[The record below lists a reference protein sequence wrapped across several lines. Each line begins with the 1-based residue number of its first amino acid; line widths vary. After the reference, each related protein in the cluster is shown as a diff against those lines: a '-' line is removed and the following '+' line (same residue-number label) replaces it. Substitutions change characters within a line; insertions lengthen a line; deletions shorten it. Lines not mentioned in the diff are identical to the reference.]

1 MTPASFRGAAKAF
14 NAARGDRWM
23 VRDHDF
29 QAEFY
34 FRDPAVLAK
43 ISADPEFQA
52 LQKTEG
58 PYVSSIH
65 VETSLGWV
73 ETYMQDGKV
82 VNLTEDAKPCY
93 LGWAAMSTVS

>member
-1 MTPASFRGAAKAF
+1 MSPASFRAAAKAL
-14 NAARGDRWM
+14 NAARGDRWL

-29 QAEFY
+29 QVEFY
-34 FRDPAVLAK
+34 LRDPAVLAR
-43 ISADPEFQA
+43 IGADPEFQA

-65 VETSLGWV
+65 VEAGLGWI

-82 VNLTEDAKPCY
+82 VNLTDDGKPCY
-93 LGWAAMSTVS
+93 LDWATMSAVA

>member
-1 MTPASFRGAAKAF
+1 MSPASFRGAAKAF
-14 NAARGDRWM
+14 NAARGDRWL

-29 QAEFY
+29 QVEFY
-34 FRDPAVLAK
+34 FRDPAVLAR

-65 VETSLGWV
+65 VEASLGWI
-73 ETYMQDGKV
+73 ETYIQDGKV
-82 VNLTEDAKPCY
+82 VNLGDDGKSSY
-93 LGWAAMSTVS
+93 LGWAAMSAVS